1 VESALAPAIQLA
13 QNGFVV
19 SQQFRDE
26 TVMNQ
31 KRFRDIAPTA
41 ALYLPGGQ
49 PPAVGSVLRNPD
61 LAATYRTLAKAGIS
75 AFYRGDLA
83 AEVAS
88 AAQHPPLTPEAGRVF
103 RPGLLQASDLAA
115 YQVREPPPT
124 HSNYRGVEL
133 YGMAPSSSGG
143 STVGEALNIL
153 SNFQLSAGNADDR
166 VQALQHF
173 LEASRIAYADRNR
186 WVGDSAFGAVP
197 LTELLSAEFGKDR
210 ACLISPVHTLNS
222 PVAPGDPN
230 HPLPCAPSANQPAPA
245 GAPREG
251 TSTTHLVTADRWG
264 NVVSYTLTL
273 EKAGGSAITVPH
285 RGFLLNNELTDFS
298 FTPVTPGLPDPN
310 LPAGGKRPR
319 SSMSP
324 TIVLRA
330 GTPLLAIGSPGGA
343 TIITTVLQTLVNR
356 LDLGMTLPEAIA
368 APRLSQRNSA
378 TTEAEPA
385 FLNSPDRAALQ
396 RLGQRFVPAPAEL
409 SPTPEIGAVE
419 AVEFLG
425 NGRLQAAAE
434 PIRRG
439 GGSAMIL
446 NPD

>member
-1 VESALAPAIQLA
+1 MRFAGRGLVAAVGCALLVAGCGGGGPAGPAPVAGPARAAVAVGTGGAVSSVNPYASRAGIEVLRAGGNAVDAAVATAAALGVAEPYSAGIGGGGYFLYYDARSRTVHTIDGRETAPAAMRPDSFLDPATGKPIPFRQAVNSGLSVGVPGTPATWDRALHNWGSLSVESALAPAIQLA

-61 LAATYRTLAKAGIS
+61 LAATYRTLAKDGIS

-88 AAQHPPLTPEAGRVF
+88 AAQHPPLTPGAARVF

-124 HSNYRGVEL
+124 HSSYRGVEL

-197 LTELLSAEFGKDR
+197 LSELLSAEFGKDR

-230 HPLPCAPSANQPAPA
+230 HPVPCAPGANQPAPA

-264 NVVSYTLTL
+264 NVVSYTLTI
-273 EKAGGSAITVPH
+273 EQTGG
-285 RGFLLNNELTDFS
+285 
-298 FTPVTPGLPDPN
+298 
-310 LPAGGKRPR
+310 
-319 SSMSP
+319 
-324 TIVLRA
+324 
-330 GTPLLAIGSPGGA
+330 
-343 TIITTVLQTLVNR
+343 
-356 LDLGMTLPEAIA
+356 
-368 APRLSQRNSA
+368 
-378 TTEAEPA
+378 
-385 FLNSPDRAALQ
+385 
-396 RLGQRFVPAPAEL
+396 
-409 SPTPEIGAVE
+409 
-419 AVEFLG
+419 
-425 NGRLQAAAE
+425 
-434 PIRRG
+434 
-439 GGSAMIL
+439 
-446 NPD
+446 